1 MNQGVSLNRYER
13 TRVLAGGDPGVAQA
27 IAAEIEQAC
36 DVEVLDAP
44 REELDMVKVRES
56 ARNSLFYLGE
66 ALMCSCRVRIADTMG
81 FGYLLGSKRNAAYNL
96 ALIDAAF
103 SSGEAFE
110 RMSKWEQRI
119 EKEARRQREKQA
131 KDRALIERTRVDF
144 STMDGDA

>member
-1 MNQGVSLNRYER
+1 MSLRRYER
-13 TRVLAGGDPGVAQA
+13 TRALVDGDPSLAREIVREVEDELG
-27 IAAEIEQAC
+27 AEAL
-36 DVEVLDAP
+36 EVLDEP
-44 REELDMVKVRES
+44 REELVMVQVRET
-56 ARNSLFYLGE
+56 AQGGLFYLGE

-81 FGYLLGSKRNAAYNL
+81 FGYVLGSKRNAAYNL

>member
-1 MNQGVSLNRYER
+1 
-13 TRVLAGGDPGVAQA
+13 
-27 IAAEIEQAC
+27 
-36 DVEVLDAP
+36 
-44 REELDMVKVRES
+44 MVKVRES

-81 FGYLLGSKRNAAYNL
+81 FGYVLGSKRNAAYNL